1 MVTELFAGGGNLGI
15 VGVTTEEGDGAT
27 GIADEGRGFVVGF
40 AEVSIHLQQGLRG
53 AGGKREVKSEA
64 R

>member
-1 MVTELFAGGGNLGI
+1 M
-15 VGVTTEEGDGAT
+15 TTEEGDGTA
-27 GIADEGRGFVVGF
+27 GVADEGRGFVVGF